1 MARGQTLLTN
11 ATAGEIT
18 PLLDIRSDLQKYKNG
33 MSLVRN
39 GIVIPHGG
47 IRKRPG
53 TMHIQQVKDEAT
65 PTPRLEPFQF
75 NVEQSYIHEIGHE
88 YVRFYKDR
96 GIITDNTLVITGISA
111 TNPGVV
117 TYTGTDPSNG
127 QQGIITGLTGSLA
140 PYLNGRRF
148 TVANVDAGA
157 NTFEMSGFSTA
168 ALPAWTAGGSF
179 AVIVE
184 IATTYDEDEIDDLS
198 FAQSADTQYIAHG
211 EHALSKLTRASH
223 VSWSLAAAD
232 IVNGPFRAING
243 NFDHVVSI
251 TLDAAS
257 ATITNITQATTA
269 VVTTSATHTFLD
281 GETVLIA
288 SVVGMTQVNGKYF
301 VVKNPTAMTFQ
312 LYSVQS
318 GGGLLGG
325 GTAATPV
332 DSTGYTAYGSGGT
345 AVRTET
351 ADGTIATGTSLTL
364 TANEDTWTA
373 DNVGGLFRLWEPAQT
388 SGIPAAPIADS
399 TKTIANNDT
408 YTQDGKV
415 YAVASLNTWTTWG
428 FVNRVPSHAFGT
440 VRVVSAGSHP
450 GYFDAVFLH
459 DSSCVLRVTAYTNAR
474 SVTAVVIKNN
484 IPKSV
489 VDFGTS
495 AWEEGAWSARRG
507 FPQLIVF
514 SDQRL
519 WAFSTRTDPQSFWA
533 SRIRSPDDFQD
544 GADDDDAIIGQYA
557 SDRVEVARWVASG
570 RALLMGT
577 ANGEFLI
584 AAGANNTTITPTNVT
599 VRPQTPY
606 GSSNLRPLRV
616 SEAIL
621 FGQRHGKP
629 DNPSRRIRETS
640 FSFEKDGYVAP
651 DVGIISNH
659 ITGSGVTEG
668 AFQAAPDPVA
678 WFVRSDG
685 LMPALTYEQEQDVKG
700 WHLHELGG
708 TTALIKRAAVIP
720 GSDGDELWLIV
731 SRAIGGGTVHYIE
744 VLTSGLT
751 DELDKEDGVY
761 LDSALT
767 YSGSAATTLTGLW
780 HLEGQ
785 SVQALADGSKVSART
800 VANGSITLDIA
811 ASLVHVGLPYTMR
824 IQTLDLDALAQA
836 GTAKTRP
843 KKISN
848 VHLNVYR
855 SLGGRCGHPSGE
867 TQDII
872 YRSDSDAFGSSPALR
887 TQFVP
892 FPFPRGWE
900 EDMRILIEH
909 DEPYPFTLLGIE
921 ADMQAIG

>member
-1 MARGQTLLTN
+1 MARGQNLITN
-11 ATAGEIT
+11 FTAGEVT
-18 PLLDIRSDLQKYKNG
+18 PLLDIRSDLAKYKNG
-33 MSLVRN
+33 ASLVRN

-65 PTPRLEPFQF
+65 TPTPRLEPFQF
-75 NVEQSYIHEIGHE
+75 NVEQSYVHEIGHE
-88 YVRFYKDR
+88 YVRFFKDR
-96 GIITDNTLVITGISA
+96 GVITDNTLVITGISA
-111 TNPGVV
+111 ANPGVV

-127 QQGIITGLTGSLA
+127 QQGIITALTGALA

-157 NTFEMSGFSTA
+157 NTFELSGFSTA

-211 EHALSKLTRASH
+211 DHPLSKLTRASH

-232 IVNGPFRAING
+232 IVNGPFRTING
-243 NFDHVVSI
+243 DSTHYLTVAVTGSVVV
-251 TLDAAS
+251 TGA
-257 ATITNITQATTA
+257 TQANPVVISYTGTIAEGSYATFATVGGMVELNSNEYVARNVTA
-269 VVTTSATHTFLD
+269 STFELWTLAEEKVD
-281 GETVLIA
+281 
-288 SVVGMTQVNGKYF
+288 
-301 VVKNPTAMTFQ
+301 
-312 LYSVQS
+312 
-318 GGGLLGG
+318 
-325 GTAATPV
+325 GTAFTL
-332 DSTGYTAYGSGGT
+332 YTSGGT
-345 AVRTET
+345 ATIAKTEF
-351 ADGTIATGTSLTL
+351 GTITPGSTVTL
-364 TANEDTWTA
+364 TSTKALFDA
-373 DNVGGLFRLWEPAQT
+373 AHVGALVRLWEPGQAT
-388 SGIPAAPIADS
+388 GVGVVTNLAAL
-399 TKTIANNDT
+399 ANNNMVT
-408 YTQDGKV
+408 NDGKV
-415 YAVASLNTWTTWG
+415 YGVKNLTGIATWTTLWRAPTHERG
-428 FVNRVPSHAFGT
+428 VVRLNT
-440 VRVVSAGSHP
+440 V
-450 GYFDAVFLH
+450 DATIYHDSVYLH
-459 DSSCVLRVTAYTNAR
+459 DSSVVLKITARASATSATARVVRNH
-474 SVTAVVIKNN
+474 

-489 VDFGTS
+489 IDLGTS
-495 AWEEGAWSARRG
+495 FWEEGAWSDYRG
-507 FPQLIVF
+507 HPQLIVF
-514 SDQRL
+514 NDQRL

-533 SRIRSPDDFQD
+533 SRIRSPEDFQD

-584 AAGANNTTITPTNVT
+584 AAGTNNTTITPTNVT

-685 LMPALTYEQEQDVKG
+685 QMPALTYEQEQDVKG

-708 TTALIKRAAVIP
+708 TSAQVKRAAVIP
-720 GSDGDELWLIV
+720 GSDGDELWLLV
-731 SRAIGGGTVHYIE
+731 ARTIGGGTVHYIE

-751 DELDKEDGVY
+751 DDLNKEDGIY
-761 LDSALT
+761 LDGALT
-767 YSGSAATTLTGLW
+767 YSGAPATTLTGLW

-800 VANGSITLDIA
+800 VADGSITLDIA
-811 ASLVHVGLPYTMR
+811 AALVHVGLPYTMQ

-843 KKISN
+843 RKISN

-855 SLGGRCGHPSGE
+855 SLGGRCGHPSGDL
-867 TQDII
+867 QDII

-921 ADMQAIG
+921 ADMQTIG

>member
-1 MARGQTLLTN
+1 MARGQVLITN
-11 ATAGEIT
+11 GTAGEIT
-18 PLLDIRSDLQKYKNG
+18 PLMDVRSDTQKYKNG

-53 TMHIQQVKDEAT
+53 TMHIQQVKSEVT

-88 YVRFYKDR
+88 YVRFFKDR
-96 GIITDNTLVITGISA
+96 GVITDNTLVITGISA
-111 TNPGVV
+111 ANPGVV

-127 QQGIITGLTGSLA
+127 QQGIITGLTGALA

-148 TVANVDAGA
+148 TVANVDGGA
-157 NTFEMSGFSTA
+157 NTFELSGFSTA

-211 EHALSKLTRASH
+211 DHALSKLTRASH

-232 IVNGPFRAING
+232 IVNGPFRSING
-243 NFDHVVSI
+243 DSAHYLSVAVTGSVVVTGATQANPVVVSYTGTI
-251 TLDAAS
+251 AEGAYVTFAAVGGM
-257 ATITNITQATTA
+257 TNLNSNEYVARNVTATTFELWTLA
-269 VVTTSATHTFLD
+269 ERKVD
-281 GETVLIA
+281 G
-288 SVVGMTQVNGKYF
+288 
-301 VVKNPTAMTFQ
+301 
-312 LYSVQS
+312 
-318 GGGLLGG
+318 
-325 GTAATPV
+325 
-332 DSTGYTAYGSGGT
+332 TGFGAYTSGGT
-345 AVRTET
+345 ATVAET
-351 ADGTIATGTSLTL
+351 DFGTISPGSTVTL
-364 TANEDTWTA
+364 TSSKALFDA
-373 DNVGGLFRLWEPAQT
+373 GHVGALFRLWEPGQAT
-388 SGIPAAPIADS
+388 GVGSIVHTAGIAE
-399 TKTIANNDT
+399 NDM
-408 YTQDGKV
+408 YTNDGKV
-415 YAVASLNTWTTWG
+415 YGMKNLTGIAAWTSSWRSPTHERGVVLLTTTSASTI
-428 FVNRVPSHAFGT
+428 SHDS
-440 VRVVSAGSHP
+440 V
-450 GYFDAVFLH
+450 YLH
-459 DSSCVLRVTAYTNAR
+459 DSSCVLKITAYSSAT
-474 SVTAVVIKNN
+474 SVTALVVRNH
-484 IPKSV
+484 IPESV
-489 VDFGTS
+489 IDLQTS
-495 AWEEGAWSARRG
+495 FWEEGAWSDYRG
-507 FPQLIVF
+507 HPQLIVF
-514 SDQRL
+514 NDQRL

-544 GADDDDAIIGQYA
+544 GADDDDAIIGQCA

-584 AAGANNTTITPTNVT
+584 AAGTNNTTITPTNVT

-629 DNPSRRIRETS
+629 DNPARRIRETS

-685 LMPALTYEQEQDVKG
+685 QMPALTYEQEQDVKG

-708 TTALIKRAAVIP
+708 TSAQVKRAAVIP
-720 GSDGDELWLIV
+720 GSDGDELWLLV
-731 SRAIGGGTVHYIE
+731 ARTIGGGTVHYIE

-751 DELDKEDGVY
+751 DELDKEDGIY

-800 VANGSITLDIA
+800 VADGSITLDIA
-811 ASLVHVGLPYTMR
+811 AALVHVGLPYTMQ

-843 KKISN
+843 RKISN

-855 SLGGRCGHPSGE
+855 SLGGRCGHPSGT

-872 YRSDSDAFGSSPALR
+872 YRSDSDAFGSSPDLR
-887 TQFVP
+887 TQFAP

-921 ADMQAIG
+921 ADMQTIG

>member
-1 MARGQTLLTN
+1 MARGQILVTN
-11 ATAGEIT
+11 GTAGEIT
-18 PLLDIRSDLQKYKNG
+18 PLMDVRSDTQKYKNG

-53 TMHIQQVKDEAT
+53 TMHIQQVKSEVT

-88 YVRFYKDR
+88 YVRFFKDR

-111 TNPGVV
+111 ANPGVV

-127 QQGIITGLTGSLA
+127 QQGIITGLTGALA

-148 TVANVDAGA
+148 TVANVDGGA
-157 NTFEMSGFSTA
+157 NTFELSGFSTA

-211 EHALSKLTRASH
+211 DHALSKLTRASH

-232 IVNGPFRAING
+232 IVNGPFRSING
-243 NFDHVVSI
+243 DSSHYLSVAVTGSVVVTGATQANPVVVSYTGTI
-251 TLDAAS
+251 AEGAYVTFAS
-257 ATITNITQATTA
+257 VGGMTNLNSNEYVARNVTATTFELWTLA
-269 VVTTSATHTFLD
+269 EKKVD
-281 GETVLIA
+281 
-288 SVVGMTQVNGKYF
+288 
-301 VVKNPTAMTFQ
+301 
-312 LYSVQS
+312 
-318 GGGLLGG
+318 
-325 GTAATPV
+325 GTAFGA
-332 DSTGYTAYGSGGT
+332 YTSGGT
-345 AVRTET
+345 ATIAKTEF
-351 ADGTIATGTSLTL
+351 GTITPGSTVTL
-364 TANEDTWTA
+364 TSSKALFDA
-373 DNVGGLFRLWEPAQT
+373 LHVGALFRLWEPGQAT
-388 SGIPAAPIADS
+388 GIGTVDGTVSSIVE
-399 TKTIANNDT
+399 NDM
-408 YTQDGKV
+408 YTHDGKV
-415 YAVASLNTWTTWG
+415 YAIKNLVTATAWNPGWRAPTHDRGVVNIQTTSTAAL
-428 FVNRVPSHAFGT
+428 SHDS
-440 VRVVSAGSHP
+440 V
-450 GYFDAVFLH
+450 YLH
-459 DSSCVLRVTAYTNAR
+459 DSSCVLKITAYSSAT
-474 SVTAVVIKNN
+474 SVTALVVRNH

-489 VDFGTS
+489 IDLGTS
-495 AWEEGAWSARRG
+495 FWEEGAWSEYRG
-507 FPQLIVF
+507 HPQLVVF
-514 SDQRL
+514 NDQRL

-533 SRIRSPDDFQD
+533 SRIRSPEDFQD

-584 AAGANNTTITPTNVT
+584 AAGTNNTTITPTNVT

-629 DNPSRRIRETS
+629 DNPARRIRETS

-685 LMPALTYEQEQDVKG
+685 KLAALTYEQEQDVKG

-708 TTALIKRAAVIP
+708 TSAQVKRAAVIP
-720 GSDGDELWLIV
+720 GSDGDELWLLV
-731 SRAIGGGTVHYIE
+731 ARTIGGGTVHYIE

-751 DELDKEDGVY
+751 DDLDKEDGIY

-800 VANGSITLDIA
+800 VADGSITLDIA
-811 ASLVHVGLPYTMR
+811 AALVHVGLPYTMQ

-843 KKISN
+843 RKISN

-855 SLGGRCGHPSGE
+855 SLGGRCGHPSGT

-872 YRSDSDAFGSSPALR
+872 YRSDSDAFGSSPDLR
-887 TQFVP
+887 TQFAP

-921 ADMQAIG
+921 ADMQTIG